1 MALML
6 QELLHR
12 VAPFQGDLKDEVS
25 MQFIR
30 NAARRLARQTLIW
43 QVDAPLVLL
52 EQGSAAAYGETD
64 YLRWGLALDT
74 PTTPPTDIDSPYY
87 NPAWFKIIRAQR
99 MVILNPD
106 LTIKAVLRPNN
117 DREMMDRRRF
127 ASSRIGPPMWF
138 ASFGD
143 QVTLWPLPDQ
153 AYSYA
158 GTVALE
164 PVGNAFTSIDFCSTS
179 ECEDA
184 IVYGAIHEL
193 LLHPG
198 PHQDKGMAE
207 TMKKAADLAT
217 LDVRALAELGGGG
230 HYAIKN
236 FPGWSGY
243 PDRTP
248 PGRIFY

>member
-25 MQFIR
+25 LQAMR

-52 EQGSAAAYGETD
+52 ETGAGQVYGETD
-64 YLRWGLALDT
+64 YLRWGVALDT

-87 NPAWFKIIRAQR
+87 KPEWFKIIRVQR
-99 MVILNPD
+99 MVLLNDD
-106 LTIKAVLRPNN
+106 LSIRAVLRPQN
-117 DREMMDRRRF
+117 DREIMDRRKF
-127 ASSRIGPPMWF
+127 SSSRIGSPSWF
-138 ASFGD
+138 AAFGD

-164 PVGNAFTSIDFCSTS
+164 PMGNAFTAVDFCSTS

-184 IVYGAIHEL
+184 IVYGAIAEVL
-193 LLHPG
+193 MHPG
-198 PHQDKGMAE
+198 KHQDKE
-207 TMKKAADLAT
+207 LSMKFDAKCESAI
-217 LDVRALAELGGGG
+217 LDVRMVAELGGGG

-243 PDRTP
+243 PDRAP
-248 PGRIFY
+248 LGRIFF